1 MTSDFGAVVDSGG
14 KYAIKSVPE
23 TDLIGTRP
31 KNGPK
36 EHRLPA
42 YRFQGTYSKA
52 ARLCQNLRCETS
64 QLKESVSKG

>member
-14 KYAIKSVPE
+14 KRAIKSVPE

-31 KNGPK
+31 KKWSK

-52 ARLCQNLRCETS
+52 ARLGQNLRCETR